1 MNEEYESDY
10 SENVPYVELELDI
23 EDCRQIF
30 TSTKYRLDNY
40 KFDDEDEKER
50 LTTLH
55 DFFYRVILEFN
66 FKLDGKN

>member
-1 MNEEYESDY
+1 MNEDEI
-10 SENVPYVELELDI
+10 PYVELELDI

>member
-1 MNEEYESDY
+1 MNDDEI
-10 SENVPYVELELDI
+10 PYVELELDI

-40 KFDDEDEKER
+40 KFDDEEEKER

>member
-1 MNEEYESDY
+1 MNEDQI
-10 SENVPYVELELDI
+10 PYVELELDI